1 MLADPQ
7 LRILPLE
14 PSQTDAIVALS
25 LRAWAPVFPAM
36 RDEMPPYIYRS
47 FYPQGWQV
55 RQEADIAALCRD
67 ATVSVSVARVGDDLA
82 GFVALKVH
90 EEDSMGEVYAIAVD
104 PEHQRSGVGAALL
117 DFALDWMRK
126 KGLAMAMVETGHD
139 AGHAPARAAYEKAGF
154 ARLPVARYFR
164 KL

>member
-1 MLADPQ
+1 MTADQ
-7 LRILPLE
+7 TLRIVPFDPAHL
-14 PSQTDAIVALS
+14 DAVVALS

-36 RDEMPPYIYRS
+36 REEMPPYIYRS
-47 FYPQGWQV
+47 FYPKGWDV

-67 ATVSVSVARVGDDLA
+67 EAVSVSVALVGDAMA
-82 GFVALKVH
+82 GFVALRIH

-104 PEHQRSGVGAALL
+104 PDHQRSGIGAALL
-117 DFALDWMRK
+117 DFALDWMREK
-126 KGLAMAMVETGHD
+126 ELAMAMVETGGD